1 MSQPVS
7 FPPLADP
14 AALVRTMSKVH
25 RRLAADL
32 AERAADPRVEP
43 SLREAH
49 ARDAAEGRT
58 GEAYEVYREGFC
70 DQVAASWVLC
80 AVFARTLE
88 DRGYLPHRL
97 AGPGAADRLAQF
109 RAQMKFLGERDYLL
123 HVFDAIAL
131 LPGGRGVFGPGRAPL
146 WRLGPSSRA
155 IGELLDELRSTE
167 GGALRFSFGRPAG
180 GEEEHDGASTRY
192 LGDLYQDLNEGVR
205 KRFAL
210 LQTPE
215 FVERFLLEN
224 TLDPAIRERGVAVTV
239 LDPACGS
246 GHLLLGAYD
255 RLFEARRRVEPGRGV
270 EESARAALGQ
280 VYGVDL
286 NPYAAGIAR
295 FRLLLS
301 YLDKAGIPRL
311 EQMPEEVEI
320 HVHVG
325 DSLLAG
331 KELQGTF
338 GDALARQGM
347 TTEGTGFE
355 RGPLLSFF
363 EPETDRLLGSTRFDV
378 VVANPPYITEKDA
391 KKRELIRER
400 YVAASGKYA
409 LSAPFVERI
418 FQLGNDGAFT
428 GQITSNSFMK
438 REFGKRLIEE
448 VLPRVELTEV
458 LDTSGAYIPGHGTPT
473 VLLFGRARRP
483 VGSVVRLV
491 MGSRGEPTTP
501 EVPAK
506 GKVWSSIAVHH
517 LESGYANEYI
527 SVADV
532 ARDKL
537 GQHPWSLGG
546 GGAAA
551 LKEFLEEQVEQ
562 RLGDIVDSIGFGSF
576 SGEDEVFLTPSGSFV
591 RLGVDARHVR
601 KLVRGED
608 IRDWSISASHEALCP
623 YDRGTHLPDD
633 PLLSA
638 SCRHLWKFRTLLSA
652 TKSFGGKTKTD
663 GGVQWWE
670 WYRWIPDRYI
680 PPCPITYAY
689 VSTHNHFVRGA
700 EGQVFR
706 GGASAPIIKLP
717 DSATDEEHL
726 ALLGYL
732 NSSTVCFWIKQVCFP
747 KSNAGQH
754 HHPDPSKFAY
764 EFSGVNIA
772 MMPVPGRVS
781 GGDVAVLAEALVVL
795 SRERAAL
802 LESAFFDGAL
812 ERSGDVCRLRDLLR
826 QRWASADALREQM
839 IVVQEELDW
848 SIYSMLGLSAH
859 DLCSSSLALSGERCA
874 RGDRP
879 FERLVPRLGVFRNRG
894 ETRSLEESEV
904 SSSTR
909 LPDSL
914 EPVWRAR
921 MSAIQGSRE
930 LQLLESAQFK
940 RPFRDTD
947 ANVPEWVYRDEIDR
961 SDCESWLLTRA
972 ESALRDRPDPRPV
985 PIRSLAATLHAD
997 PKVRAVA
1004 EVLTGTSTYDLEAVL
1019 GDLVQKDAVPSA
1031 TCQRYTEEG
1040 IAKRRLWERTWELQR
1055 REDAGE
1061 KLDVPVPP
1069 KYDQKDFENAAV
1081 VWRHRGKLDVP
1092 KERFVAYPTATP
1104 PSGASGKAG
1113 LVFGWAG
1120 WNHLEQ
1126 LQAAI
1131 ELWQEE
1137 MDLHGHELIPRATR
1151 LEREEA
1157 LGAAAATDEGLLLDA
1172 AARERLL
1179 PLLQTMADLL
1189 PWVRQWHD
1197 DDGETAAAFEAYLA
1211 EQARRLEV
1219 SLDEARAY
1227 RRPARAAGRAAAR
1240 GRKPAP
1246 ERAASAE
1253 PRASAKAA
1261 RPARG
1266 ASADDAALDAFVEA
1280 VRARD
1285 AGAGVAAA
1293 DLGQQL
1299 GLSASALKK
1308 TVDALVEAGRL
1319 VEKKKRPR
1327 IVTYSADGLG
1337 GGEGAGA

>member
-14 AALVRTMSKVH
+14 AALVRAMSRVH

-131 LPGGRGVFGPGRAPL
+131 MPGGRGVFGPGRAPL

-155 IGELLDELRSTE
+155 IGELLDELRATD
-167 GGALRFSFGRPAG
+167 GGALRFTFGRPAG
-180 GEEEHDGASTRY
+180 DEEEHDGASTRY

-205 KRFAL
+205 KRYAL

-255 RLFEARRRVEPGRGV
+255 RLFEARRRVEPGKGR

-286 NPYAAGIAR
+286 NPYAAAIAR

-301 YLDKAGIPRL
+301 YLDKAGIPKL
-311 EQMPEEVEI
+311 EQVPEEVEI

-331 KELQGTF
+331 REVQGTF
-338 GDALARQGM
+338 GDALARQGVA
-347 TTEGTGFE
+347 TEGTGFE

-363 EPETDRLLGSTRFDV
+363 EPETDRLLASTRFDV

-418 FQLGNDGAFT
+418 FQLGNEGAFT
-428 GQITSNSFMK
+428 GQITANSFMK
-438 REFGKRLIEE
+438 REFGKRLIED
-448 VLPRVELTEV
+448 VLPRIDLTEV
-458 LDTSGAYIPGHGTPT
+458 IDTSSAYIPGHGTPT
-473 VLLFGRARRP
+473 VILFGRARRRI
-483 VGSVVRLV
+483 GSQVRVV

-501 EVPAK
+501 SVPSE
-506 GKVWSSIAVHH
+506 GKVWSSIASHH
-517 LESGYANEYI
+517 LEAGYGNEYI

-532 ARDKL
+532 ERDKL
-537 GQHPWSLGG
+537 GHHPWSLGG
-546 GGAAA
+546 GGATE
-551 LKEFLEEQVEQ
+551 LKELLETRAEK
-562 RLGDIVDSIGFGSF
+562 RLGEVVDIIGVGALTMEDDAYIW
-576 SGEDEVFLTPSGSFV
+576 GEGAIRRHEIPAVCARPMVTGDVVRDWAVHGPEHCVFPYDQSFV
-591 RLGVDARHVR
+591 PWPQPAMCR
-601 KLVRGED
+601 
-608 IRDWSISASHEALCP
+608 ALWP
-623 YDRGTHLPDD
+623 LRTSLQNRYTYGKTHLEHGRFWYEFSIFFPARFRV
-633 PLLSA
+633 PLSIIFA
-638 SCRHLWKFRTLLSA
+638 FVA
-652 TKSFGGKTKTD
+652 
-663 GGVQWWE
+663 
-670 WYRWIPDRYI
+670 
-680 PPCPITYAY
+680 
-689 VSTHNHFVRGA
+689 THNHFV
-700 EGQVFR
+700 FDR
-706 GGASAPIIKLP
+706 GGSVFNRTAQLIKLP
-717 DSATDEEHL
+717 EGATEEEHL

-732 NSSTVCFWIKQVCFP
+732 NSSTACFWMKQVCT
-747 KSNAGQH
+747 KKGEGGGSRVAGGF
-754 HHPDPSKFAY
+754 SIMGTEEWKNNF
-764 EFSGVNIA
+764 EFSGT
-772 MMPVPGRVS
+772 
-781 GGDVAVLAEALVVL
+781 
-795 SRERAAL
+795 AL
-802 LESAFFDGAL
+802 LEMPVLPVGT
-812 ERSGDVCRLRDLLR
+812 LLP
-826 QRWASADALREQM
+826 WASALDEQSKRAADLAPRHVFASLVERDDGASALLQLLALTRREFERCRSLACAL
-839 IVVQEELDW
+839 QEELDW
-848 SIYSMLGLSAH
+848 LVYALLGLPSPPSCVTPDTICELVPEGRPVEVALAERVRQGESTEWYERFRRGALRLE
-859 DLCSSSLALSGERCA
+859 DLNSLAPMQARVVRQRLSC
-874 RGDRP
+874 
-879 FERLVPRLGVFRNRG
+879 
-894 ETRSLEESEV
+894 TSENK
-904 SSSTR
+904 
-909 LPDSL
+909 
-914 EPVWRAR
+914 
-921 MSAIQGSRE
+921 E
-930 LQLLESAQFK
+930 LQLLERLEYK
-940 RPFRDTD
+940 RRWEPLDWDGEVHD
-947 ANVPEWVYRDEIDR
+947 A
-961 SDCESWLLTRA
+961 CESWLLTRA
-972 ESALRDRPDPRPV
+972 ESALRDRPDPRPL
-985 PIRSLAATLHAD
+985 PIRALAAVLHAD

-1019 GDLVQKDAVPSA
+1019 ADLVQKESVPSA

-1104 PSGASGKAG
+1104 PSGASGKAS

-1137 MDLHGHELIPRATR
+1137 MGLHGHELIPRATR
-1151 LEREEA
+1151 LDREEA

-1197 DDGETAAAFEAYLA
+1197 EDGETAAAFEAYLA

-1227 RRPARAAGRAAAR
+1227 RRPARAGAR

-1246 ERAASAE
+1246 ERAAAAE
-1253 PRASAKAA
+1253 PRAPARAA

-1266 ASADDAALDAFVEA
+1266 ASADEAALDAFVEA

-1285 AGAGVAAA
+1285 EGAGVAAA

-1327 IVTYSADGLG
+1327 VVASTAGRAG
-1337 GGEGAGA
+1337 GGEDVEA